1 MEKTTTPYLTPE
13 VTVLELQME
22 QSTTRYIIGGGKAQ
36 SYITT
41 NDCEKH

>member
-22 QSTTRYIIGGGKAQ
+22 QCLALSDFEYLDDGFE
-36 SYITT
+36 Y
-41 NDCEKH
+41 